1 MTDLVKVT
9 ELSAL
14 TTIAETDVLPFV
26 SDPGGTPVTKKITSS
41 NLQNARQL
49 ISIVPAATFVLT
61 AGSSAQNAF
70 PTTGDVITLA
80 GSSSYWFEGA
90 YFIDKSG
97 TTCTTALSFALA
109 GGASI
114 TSIMYTVLAQN
125 VAKNTT
131 GATLGSAWIDTVSAT
146 VVNAT
151 ATTAAY
157 IKFSGI
163 IRMNAGGT
171 VTPQITFSA
180 TPTSPIMLANSYI
193 RFTYMGTNTTQTVGS
208 VA

>member
-1 MTDLVKVT
+1 MTNVKIT
-9 ELSAL
+9 ELSAI
-14 TTIAETDVLPFV
+14 TAPVITDVVPIV
-26 SDPGGTPVTKKITSS
+26 SDPAGTPVTKKVTVA
-41 NLQNARQL
+41 NLLNTRRL
-49 ISIVPAATFVLT
+49 FSIVPAGNFALT
-61 AGSSAQNAF
+61 AGTSAQAAL
-70 PTTGDVITLA
+70 PTTGDVFTLE
-80 GSSSYWFEGA
+80 GTTSYKFEGA

-109 GGASI
+109 GGASV
-114 TSIMYTVLAQN
+114 TSILYTALCQN

-131 GATLGSAWIDTVSAT
+131 GATHGSAWIDTVSAT

-157 IKFSGI
+157 IKFEGI

-180 TPTSPIMLANSYI
+180 TPTTPIMLANSYI
-193 RFTYMGTNTTQTVGS
+193 WFEKIGTSTENTLGS

>member
-1 MTDLVKVT
+1 MANVKIT

-14 TTIAETDVLPFV
+14 TTIAETDVIPFV
-26 SDPGGTPVTKKITSS
+26 SDPGGTPVTKKITHA
-41 NLQNARQL
+41 NLQNSRQL
-49 ISIVPAATFVLT
+49 VSIVAAANFTLT
-61 AGSSAQNAF
+61 AGASAQNAF
-70 PTTGDVITLA
+70 DTTGDVITLA
-80 GSSSYWFEGA
+80 GSSTYWFEGA

-97 TTCTTALSFALA
+97 NTCTTALSFVLS
-109 GGASI
+109 GSI

-151 ATTAAY
+151 ATTAVY
-157 IKFSGI
+157 IKFNGI
-163 IRMNAGGT
+163 IRTNVGGT

-180 TPTSPIMLANSYI
+180 VPTTPIMLANSYI
-193 RFTYMGTNTTQTVGS
+193 KFTYMGTNTTNTIGA

>member
-1 MTDLVKVT
+1 MTDVKIS

-14 TTIAETDVLPFV
+14 TTIAETDIIPFV
-26 SDPGGTPVTKKITSS
+26 SDPSGTPVTKKITSA

-49 ISIVPAATFVLT
+49 FSIVAAANFTLT

-70 PTTGDVITLA
+70 ATTGDVFTLT

-109 GGASI
+109 GGASV

-131 GATLGSAWIDTVSAT
+131 GATLASAWIDTVSAT

-151 ATTAAY
+151 ASTAAY

-180 TPTSPIMLANSYI
+180 TPTTPVMLANSYI
-193 RFTYMGTNTTQTVGS
+193 RFTYLGTNTVATVGS

>member
-1 MTDLVKVT
+1 MANIKIT
-9 ELSAL
+9 ELSEITAPV
-14 TTIAETDVLPFV
+14 ITDILPIV
-26 SDPGGTPVTKKITSS
+26 SDPGGTPVTKKVTVKSLLDS
-41 NLQNARQL
+41 RRLY
-49 ISIVPAATFVLT
+49 SIVPAATFVLT
-61 AGSSAQNAF
+61 AGTSAQNAF
-70 PTTGDVITLA
+70 PTTGDVFTLE
-80 GSSSYWFEGA
+80 GSTSYAFEGV

-109 GGASI
+109 GGASV
-114 TSIMYTVLAQN
+114 TSILYTVMAQN
-125 VAKNTT
+125 SAKNTT
-131 GATLGSAWIDTVSAT
+131 GATVGTAWIDTVAAT

-151 ATTAAY
+151 ASTAAY
-157 IKFSGI
+157 IKFEGI

-193 RFTYMGTNTTQTVGS
+193 MFNKIGTSTENTVGS

>member
-1 MTDLVKVT
+1 MANVKIT
-9 ELSAL
+9 ELSEITAPV
-14 TTIAETDVLPFV
+14 ITDLLPVV
-26 SDPGGTPVTKKITSS
+26 SDPGGTPVTKKVTVKSLLDS
-41 NLQNARQL
+41 RRLY
-49 ISIVPAATFVLT
+49 SIVPAATFVLT

-70 PTTGDVITLA
+70 PTTGDVFTLE
-80 GSSSYWFEGA
+80 GSTSYVFEGV

-97 TTCTTALSFALA
+97 TTCTTALSFALG
-109 GGASI
+109 GGASV
-114 TSIMYTVLAQN
+114 TSILYTVMAQN

-131 GATLGSAWIDTVSAT
+131 GATLGSAWIDTVAAT

-157 IKFSGI
+157 IRFEGI

-180 TPTSPIMLANSYI
+180 TPTSPVMLANSYI
-193 RFTYMGTNTTQTVGS
+193 MFNKIGTSTENTVGS